1 MASLPSTLP
10 PPFRIENDPSGLPE
24 FWTFDAVE
32 DRFIEA
38 MRFAW
43 RDEPGSWPFA
53 GDGPWDLIVKET
65 REGDYDKRGGDLD
78 APPPPR
84 VPLSRAERARM
95 DEAVGWLAL
104 VPEAKRARAGG
115 AGGARGTGASDARLI
130 VLVARKLGAVR
141 GEARGQVRWSLLL
154 RHMGLKKGA
163 GALAK
168 RYVRAISALAMELE
182 RRGVPVELARDC
194 PSRG

>member
-1 MASLPSTLP
+1 MVEA
-10 PPFRIENDPSGLPE
+10 DVQD

-43 RDEPGSWPFA
+43 RDSSGSWPFA
-53 GDGPWDLIVKET
+53 SDGPWHLMQAVA
-65 REGDYDKRGGDLD
+65 GDYDARGGDMD
-78 APPPPR
+78 APPPVR

-104 VPEAKRARAGG
+104 VPAPVRP
-115 AGGARGTGASDARLI
+115 GARLTGKGQAMGSDAKLV

-141 GEARGQVRWSLLL
+141 GEERGQVRWSLLL
-154 RHMGLKKGA
+154 RPMGLNKGA

-168 RYVRAISALAMELE
+168 RYGRAISAVAVELE
-182 RRGVPVELARDC
+182 RRGVVVDRARDC
-194 PSRG
+194 PAR

>member
-1 MASLPSTLP
+1 MV
-10 PPFRIENDPSGLPE
+10 EEQD

-43 RDEPGSWPFA
+43 RDSSGSWPFA
-53 GDGPWDLIVKET
+53 SDGPWHLMQAVA
-65 REGDYDKRGGDLD
+65 GDYDARGGDMD
-78 APPPPR
+78 APPPVR

-104 VPEAKRARAGG
+104 VPPPARP
-115 AGGARGTGASDARLI
+115 GARGGSGSDAKLI
-130 VLVARKLGAVR
+130 VLAARKLGAVR
-141 GEARGQVRWSLLL
+141 GDERGQVRWSLLL
-154 RHMGLKKGA
+154 RPMGLAKGA

-168 RYVRAISALAMELE
+168 RYGRAISAIAVELE
-182 RRGVPVELARDC
+182 RREVVVDLARDC
-194 PSRG
+194 PAR